1 MRRFL
6 LSLILFSVA
15 VPAAAADRTYSIT
28 SFDRIRIDGPYDVRL
43 TVGGSPRA
51 VASADADML
60 DDLDVRVEGSTLV
73 VGSSLDNRQEQNAV
87 AHAAPVITLSTPD
100 LRSATVIGG
109 GKLVID
115 GRMKAQ
121 RLDLQLNGSGALG
134 VSGVQTDELYATLL
148 GSGVI
153 TLAGTTNRARLI
165 TSGPGTIAATPLTVR
180 DLTVSLDGT
189 GETDA
194 TARYTAAATS
204 TGLGRIVIQ
213 GDATCTVKALAGG
226 PIVCG
231 KASAP
236 Q

>member
-1 MRRFL
+1 MRCLL
-6 LSLILFSVA
+6 LSLVLLVVA
-15 VPAAAADRTYSIT
+15 APAAAADRTYSIT

-51 VASADADML
+51 VASADPDVL

-73 VGSSLDNRQEQNAV
+73 VGSSLDDRQEQNAV
-87 AHAAPVITLSTPD
+87 AHAAPIITLSTPD
-100 LRSATVIGG
+100 LRSASVIGG
-109 GKLVID
+109 GKLAID
-115 GRMKAQ
+115 GKIKTQ

-148 GSGVI
+148 GSGAI
-153 TLAGTTNRARLI
+153 ALSGTTNRARLV
-165 TSGPGTIAATPLTVR
+165 TSGPGTFAATPLTVR
-180 DLTVSLDGT
+180 DLTVRLDGT

-213 GDATCTVKALAGG
+213 GDATCTVNAQAGG

-231 KASAP
+231 KGAAP